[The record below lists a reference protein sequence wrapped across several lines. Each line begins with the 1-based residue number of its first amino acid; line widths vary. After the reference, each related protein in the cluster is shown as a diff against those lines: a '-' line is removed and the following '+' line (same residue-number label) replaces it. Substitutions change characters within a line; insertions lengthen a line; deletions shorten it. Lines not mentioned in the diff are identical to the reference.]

1 MNAIYTQGIAPVTP
15 NENEAILAQ
24 ETSRR
29 LAILL
34 GERTEVKIQIVA
46 EDSVDEVLTVPG
58 SAMRLL
64 VQILA
69 EMAQGNGVTLL
80 PIHAELSTQQ
90 AADLLNVSRPYFVQL
105 LDNDALPYRKVGTHR
120 RVLYEDL
127 IRYKNEI
134 KAKRRKVLAEL
145 AAQAQELDMGY

>member
-1 MNAIYTQGIAPVTP
+1 MNVLSTQSFAPVTP

-34 GERTEVKIQIVA
+34 GERTEVKVQIVA

-120 RVLYEDL
+120 RVLYEDV

>member
-1 MNAIYTQGIAPVTP
+1 MNVLSTQSFAPVTP
-15 NENEAILAQ
+15 NETEAVLAQ

-34 GERTEVKIQIVA
+34 GERPEVKIQILA
-46 EDSVDEVLTVPG
+46 EDSPDEVLTVPG

-69 EMAQGNGVTLL
+69 EMAQGNGVTLT
-80 PIHAELSTQQ
+80 PIHAELTTQQ

>member
-1 MNAIYTQGIAPVTP
+1 MNVLSTQSFAPVTP
-15 NENEAILAQ
+15 NETEAVLAQ

-34 GERTEVKIQIVA
+34 GERPEVKIQILA
-46 EDSVDEVLTVPG
+46 EVSPDEVLTVPG

-127 IRYKNEI
+127 IHYKNEI

>member
-1 MNAIYTQGIAPVTP
+1 MNVLSTQSFAPVTP

-34 GERTEVKIQIVA
+34 GERTEVKVQIVA

-127 IRYKNEI
+127 IRYKNES

>member
-1 MNAIYTQGIAPVTP
+1 MNVLSTQSFAPVTP

-34 GERTEVKIQIVA
+34 GERTEVKVQIVA

>member
-34 GERTEVKIQIVA
+34 GERTEVKVQIVA

>member
-1 MNAIYTQGIAPVTP
+1 MNVLSTQSFAPVTP

-34 GERTEVKIQIVA
+34 GERTEVKVQIVA

-127 IRYKNEI
+127 IHYKNEI

>member
-1 MNAIYTQGIAPVTP
+1 MNTVHTQGFAPVTP
-15 NENEAILAQ
+15 NENEAVLAQ

-34 GERTEVKIQIVA
+34 GERPEVKIQILA
-46 EDSVDEVLTVPG
+46 EDSADEVLTVPG

-69 EMAQGNGVTLL
+69 EMAQGNGVTLM

-90 AADLLNVSRPYFVQL
+90 AADLLNVSRPYFVQQ
-105 LDNDALPYRKVGTHR
+105 LDNGAIPYRKVGTHR
-120 RVLYEDL
+120 RVLYEDV

>member
-1 MNAIYTQGIAPVTP
+1 MNVLYTQDFAPVTP
-15 NENEAILAQ
+15 NENEAILAR

-34 GERTEVKIQIVA
+34 GERPEVKVQILA
-46 EDSVDEVLTVPG
+46 EDQVNEVLTVPG

-69 EMAQGNGVTLL
+69 EMAQGNGVTLT
-80 PIHAELSTQQ
+80 PIHAELTTQQ

-120 RVLYEDL
+120 RVHLQDVMA
-127 IRYKNEI
+127 YKQQWY
-134 KAKRRKVLAEL
+134 AARSAALDQL
-145 AAQAQELDMGY
+145 AAYDQELGLE

>member
-1 MNAIYTQGIAPVTP
+1 MNVLSTQSFAPVTP

-34 GERTEVKIQIVA
+34 GERPEVKIQIVA

-69 EMAQGNGVTLL
+69 EMAQGNGVTLM

-90 AADLLNVSRPYFVQL
+90 AADLLNVSRPYFVQQ
-105 LDNDALPYRKVGTHR
+105 LDNGAIPYRKVGTHR

-127 IRYKNEI
+127 RHYKNEI